1 MERYP
6 EIPGA
11 KKAPIGVPTIAFHKY
26 DGSNLRWEWS
36 PKKGWHKF
44 GTRTEL
50 FDWRHPMWGQAIP
63 LFEKIK
69 DEIVERVKATEWK
82 NKGIQRITAF
92 TEFFGPSSFA
102 GVHVEDEPKEL
113 KLFDVYLFKR
123 GMMPPKQFV
132 ETFGDLPYAAQAVY
146 KGNLNHQFIE
156 DVHMGL
162 YPVNEGVVAKGDD
175 YRVKIKTYAYLKK
188 LNEVFGA
195 KFKDYWE

>member
-92 TEFFGPSSFA
+92 TEFFRPF
-102 GVHVEDEPKEL
+102 EL
-113 KLFDVYLFKR
+113 RR
-123 GMMPPKQFV
+123 GAC
-132 ETFGDLPYAAQAVY
+132 GGRA
-146 KGNLNHQFIE
+146 
-156 DVHMGL
+156 
-162 YPVNEGVVAKGDD
+162 
-175 YRVKIKTYAYLKK
+175 
-188 LNEVFGA
+188 
-195 KFKDYWE
+195 